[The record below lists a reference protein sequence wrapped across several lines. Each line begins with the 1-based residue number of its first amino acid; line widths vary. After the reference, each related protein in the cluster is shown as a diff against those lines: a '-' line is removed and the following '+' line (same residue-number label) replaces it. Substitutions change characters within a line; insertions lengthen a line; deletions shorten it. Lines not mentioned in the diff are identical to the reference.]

1 MFVFLVYNK
10 GETNQNKNPI
20 SLTQSHDFIKHFP
33 EADLKPTRNIVIVQ
47 DLFLGSLYVVVIVVK
62 FPQFLSISFSDAL
75 ASKLFF
81 HC

>member
-33 EADLKPTRNIVIVQ
+33 EADLKPT
-47 DLFLGSLYVVVIVVK
+47 
-62 FPQFLSISFSDAL
+62 
-75 ASKLFF
+75 SKYSYCSRFILR
-81 HC
+81 